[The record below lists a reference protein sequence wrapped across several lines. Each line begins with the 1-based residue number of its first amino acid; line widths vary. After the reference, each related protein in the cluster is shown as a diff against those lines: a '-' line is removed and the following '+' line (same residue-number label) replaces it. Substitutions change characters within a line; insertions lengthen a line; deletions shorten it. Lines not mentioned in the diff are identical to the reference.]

1 MTMCQ
6 TVKPS
11 RKFLKIGMKTN
22 FWSRS
27 SNMTSDFQID
37 NSIIN
42 YLQQADTWSSFC
54 QIIIKLFKNWYVDQI
69 WVEKFKYGICF
80 FLNSDIMPKQRHI
93 QSRTPVSNTRPLI
106 KLKIN
111 SQIRKDYDRV
121 KNAKNVVLM
130 FGSVWRFWR
139 YFLSGS
145 KYQIWLKY

>member
-121 KNAKNVVLM
+121 KNAKKVLLNVWLCM
-130 FGSVWRFWR
+130 A
-139 YFLSGS
+139 FLAIFF
-145 KYQIWLKY
+145 IWLKY